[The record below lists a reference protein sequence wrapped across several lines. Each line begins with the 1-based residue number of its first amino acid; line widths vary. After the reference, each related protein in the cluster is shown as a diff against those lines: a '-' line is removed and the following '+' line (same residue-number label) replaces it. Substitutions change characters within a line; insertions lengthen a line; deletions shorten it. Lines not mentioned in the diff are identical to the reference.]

1 MCHVKRDQQ
10 EKSITKIQINRA
22 KTFTKLILSSS
33 QHLSRFIHFLLLTF
47 TSFFSPL
54 WRFYLPALAEKKLI
68 NPRRQV

>member
-33 QHLSRFIHFLLLTF
+33 QHLSHFIHFLL
-47 TSFFSPL
+47 
-54 WRFYLPALAEKKLI
+54 
-68 NPRRQV
+68 